1 MHNFDMHRF
10 NIALSG
16 QKASKKSDMNI
27 VIRDYE

>member
-1 MHNFDMHRF
+1 MHSFDMHRF
-10 NIALSG
+10 NIALSR